1 MTLLDADYDSACVG
15 TLKARQACFLHLCLN
30 SCMRSIT
37 FLALKLLDK
46 ARHPKYTRTEFSK
59 RCSYWNQGESC
70 MLLFIPANSGCQR
83 TYWHILYVSRFEATR
98 KFGCCAAENVS
109 VIGEVGL

>member
-1 MTLLDADYDSACVG
+1 MYSVLWLGYARHVLMTLLDADYDSACVG

-46 ARHPKYTRTEFSK
+46 YTASIQEQNSQRDVATGIKE
-59 RCSYWNQGESC
+59 RAVCCYLYLLIQGVKERIDIF
-70 MLLFIPANSGCQR
+70 FI
-83 TYWHILYVSRFEATR
+83 
-98 KFGCCAAENVS
+98 
-109 VIGEVGL
+109 